1 MSLELVLLVPVLVL
15 LTVFVLWAGRGGQV
29 ALTADLA
36 AEEAATAAAL
46 CCEEDS
52 GGASGREALVED
64 VLEARP
70 GLGFL
75 CIGGPRPDAG
85 GASGGFLSE
94 HWLKFEPG
102 RDTGGVGVLGVQ
114 FLCETDGAVA
124 PLRGL
129 FPTVTF
135 HGQASEVVV
144 REPRFIVGFFPTRV
158 EVVEGA
164 GTGLVFTVVVEPAL
178 GEEVTLSYRVD
189 PDTTAEPGDFESADF
204 DLNSG
209 VGTVTIPV
217 NADSAQIA
225 LTLVDDDFFEGI
237 EELVLE
243 LTGADLSSVQLDGD
257 RIQATGL
264 IKDNDPEPFL
274 QIIEPYPEV
283 SEGGVL
289 GQDASE
295 YLVFDVRVGVSSGVE
310 VVDIAQQVSVQV
322 STVADPAA
330 QGGVCSAWVA
340 PGVACSWADA
350 GTDYEPVDT
359 TLRFESGDDSFT
371 QPVRVKTL
379 DDLSGELTEVV
390 LVELS
395 GESGAAVRQGYG
407 IAGGRILDDEATL
420 SVADVSVLEGDP
432 LPGVPGDRLI
442 FKLTLGTAILAD
454 VEVGYEL
461 VDDGL
466 STDQAQRGSV
476 CNGYSVDYGAAP
488 PDPVVTIR
496 PNPLP
501 SVPPVPV
508 DLPVM
513 ICDDTWVEPDEDFW
527 LGVQVLSGEAIVEGD
542 GGARGTIL
550 NDDTPVIIVGDV
562 TAEEAPAGGTMTFT
576 VNLEEGGS
584 AALLSKAVSVQYV
597 LEQQTPPS
605 ARQGVDYAAASG
617 PDLTLEFRP
626 GTAVA
631 QTVTVDLLADYV
643 REDDETFLLRLS
655 DADTSDYLALDE
667 VVATGTIT
675 DDPPPE
681 LSVSGFSGLEG
692 TTQRFTVSLS
702 DARAGDTVTVDYAI
716 VGDTGT
722 GWATAPGSPD
732 PPDFATAP
740 DQLSGT
746 LTFRSGVSG
755 LPDVVER
762 TVEVSL
768 LHDEEIEA
776 DEELRLV
783 LSSPS
788 QAVLDEPYGVGTI
801 LDDPPPVLSVGGFT
815 GSEGSD
821 EFFTVS
827 LANPRWGETV
837 TVDYVIAGTGASPA
851 TDPAV
856 GVTVHDYTA
865 ASGLLSGTLTFR
877 SGVPGEVD
885 VLERTVAVSLRRD
898 AINEGAETL
907 RLTLRDP
914 AGAVLLD
921 RDLVAVGV
929 QAYGEGIITNVDAPW
944 LSVDNTSAREGEAL
958 TFTVTLCN
966 PIPGEEVAVWFQTRA
981 HSAAAGRD
989 FGALAGTVVF
999 RDALAARQVSEGCGP
1014 GVTADAK
1021 SLTVPVQTLKD
1032 SVDESDEEVHLV
1044 LSAQTPASVGLGKK
1058 IGVGRIINVS
1068 AATVRVS
1075 DPTAVEGSPL
1085 SFTIS
1090 LVDND
1095 GDPAVITEPVTVH
1108 YATADRS
1115 ATAGADY
1122 TPVPAAP
1129 GPCLSDT
1136 PPPAGC
1142 PSVTFVPADNPT
1154 PANPDPANRR
1164 HTVSVP
1170 TTADRLDED
1179 DETVALVLRLAQGT
1193 ENAGLGDT
1201 EGTGTIED
1209 ADPPALRIT
1218 DASAEEGQP
1227 LTFEVTLVDTNG
1239 DPTSTSE
1246 DVTVLIYTEDG
1257 TATAGSDYTAVPR
1270 RPRRQLSIPAGRTSL
1285 RVPFEVDTVLDDVR
1299 EDPETFKVVLSGA
1312 ANARIDRAVAVGT
1325 INPRCVNI
1333 NPAPG
1338 EMADNMPPTITVH
1351 HVTVTEGATY
1361 FLTVSFSRPLCD
1373 DFYLFR
1379 QSLTGS
1385 AWGTASVPDFWSSS
1399 SGAGGE
1405 SPHYAHESECCRQ
1418 TLVSF
1423 VANDDDLDEND
1434 EWYTLRVQWG
1444 PSMPPHYQGLGW
1456 VTGRVTILDNDDLSR
1471 LSVAD
1476 SSADEGDTMAFT
1488 ITKDR
1493 ESGRLVT
1500 VQYRTVPASGTAT
1513 ARDDYIEVPWSTVTF
1528 QPRRFAYTDFL
1539 SGEFR
1544 FLPGET
1550 VKTFDVATVDDGA
1563 GDSGE
1568 TFQVE
1573 LRAHP
1578 WEYVPLNALIVDG
1591 VAVGTILEGD
1601 LPELR
1606 IHDASADERTTMR
1619 LRVEL
1624 SEPAAQ
1630 TVTVDY
1636 ATVERPE
1643 GLRAAVE
1650 GADYEP
1656 VVRRQLEFLA
1666 GETVKFAEVVV
1677 KLDAVTEVDETFLVE
1692 LANPNGAALADPSAV
1707 GTINGDT
1714 TCIDWT
1720 VEGAAPPALTVTS
1733 PGAGA
1738 GEGDGHITF
1747 TVRLS
1752 EPVCETASFRA
1763 GDTGDPRLS
1772 VARPVGDYVS
1782 PGAVYVPSLHT
1793 EVSFEVELVDDD
1805 IAEADEQLYLRID
1818 WVTGRWGASGAFA
1831 AGTIFDDDQ
1840 ASLSV
1845 GDVSGA
1851 EGGFLN
1857 FVVSLDRPS
1866 DRTATVHYD
1875 TEDASPRSALAGVD
1889 YRARSGTAV
1898 IAAGELAATVAVFA
1912 PQDRLDEDDETF
1924 LLQLSDPTGGASLAD
1939 AGAVAV
1945 GTIVD
1950 DDELP
1955 ALSVSDAS
1963 VGEGGVLVFAV
1974 TLDAPSGREVSVGWS
1989 VRDGTAR
1996 AAEGDYLAA
2005 ASRVVFAA
2013 GATRQTVSVQTLADS
2028 VVESAETVFLDLG
2041 SPSNAATDVGSGR
2054 GEIRDVSDR
2063 RVSVSDASVV
2073 EGGTLAFEVGFSEG
2087 PSGRDVVVRYRTRA
2101 GTAAAGGDYDDDY
2114 ESVSQELRIVAGDT
2128 SATVLVPTVPD
2139 RLDEDNES
2147 LELVLSDPQGAVIVA
2162 GVASG
2167 VIIDDDPLPAL
2178 SVSDTEASEGVGASA
2193 VFTLSLSEA
2202 SGRRVTVAYDTAD
2215 GTAKKDD
2222 DYTAVSGG
2230 SLVIDAGED
2239 QATVDVALVD
2249 DDDTERVETFRLE
2262 VSGVTNASS
2271 DDSVGVATVTDD
2283 DGLVQVLVDDPAP
2296 VYEGEGVSAV
2306 FTVRLSRAD
2315 ATDAVTVMYSTADG
2329 TAAAVSDYTAA
2340 TDEPLT
2346 FAAGEEAKTV
2356 SVPLVN
2362 DDVVEDVE
2370 TFRLVLSSPSSN
2382 AELGDPEASVLVI
2395 DDDGLPAVSVAD
2407 AAAATEGSTASFTAT
2422 LSRAVPQEVTVDYA
2436 AVVDPLAAGE
2446 AAATPGQDYTA
2457 VSDTLRFAPRA
2468 TEATVTVPL
2477 RQDSF
2482 DENTETFWLRLA
2494 GPVGATILDGTATGA
2509 IADDDPLPELS
2520 IGDAGATEGAPV
2532 SFEVRMAP
2540 ASGRTVTVP
2549 WATEAL
2555 PPGAGAAS
2563 PDADYT
2569 AATGTVTLAPGTTTA
2584 RVEVATLPD
2593 DVSESDERFKVHL
2606 GTPTNAA
2613 LDDSTA
2619 IGAIRDDDG
2628 LPRIF
2633 IADTTVS
2640 EDAGPAIFTVTLS
2653 HPSSRPVTVAYTA
2666 ADGTAAS
2673 TGPNLDY
2680 APDQVRTLTIPAA
2693 FTVGEI
2699 SLFIADD
2706 DLSEG
2711 TETFTITLS
2720 NAVNAVIAEGAGT
2733 ATGTILD
2740 DDKSRIAIGDAD
2752 AYEAD
2757 GTIEFPVTLSAASSD
2772 PVTVRYTT
2780 FDGSAV
2786 QPDDYT
2792 AASATLT
2799 IPAGFTAATIA
2810 VTLADDVFV
2819 EESESFL
2826 IRLSVPTGAE
2836 IATAEAVGV
2845 ILDDDDLPVISLP
2858 DFTSFREDAG
2868 TIGLRLTLDHAS
2880 DREVRVEYATGD
2892 HWPTNCDVPYVPASG
2907 TVVFGPGSVA
2917 EEFEITLVDDQ
2928 EQCAISFGDQE
2939 RRRFDVDLSNV
2950 ENATFGTDLYYDFF
2964 TGQPVTYQRTTDQ
2977 ISVSVWD
2984 LERLPCVGSTGPAG
2998 ILEGAGTAVFTPRLN
3013 YVSDQDVRFRVFT
3026 DATTV
3031 ATWTEFQELAT
3042 SNVDYTALDSILTI
3056 RAGSM
3061 STEVVVNIIDDDLVE
3076 NAEGFRLVARAVE
3089 NVRHGCLTWLHGGAD
3104 AWIIDD
3110 EVLPQLSVGD
3120 LDVAENAGTAAFA
3133 VSLDR
3138 VSASDIT
3145 VDYATADGSAT
3156 DPVDYTETSGTV
3168 QIDAGL
3174 TTAFVEVPLID
3185 DTDTEGDETFT
3196 LQLSGSSGAGIDDG
3210 EATATIRDDE
3220 SVELPSLSVAD
3231 AAGSDNDGTL
3241 RLLVTL
3247 SEPSSDDVTFRVST
3261 VAVPSLGDRAATPSI
3276 ESNSFTG
3283 DYRPLNGEYEY
3294 TIGAGGTETYVQVG
3308 LSQYD
3313 RTPEFDEMLIVV
3325 LHDPVGATLGDA
3337 SAWATILDDDM
3348 PIVTVDDERAS
3359 EDAGSMSFT
3368 LHLHEPGVYPA
3379 SVRYTTAVSS
3389 SAGDAAARPGEDY
3402 AHTTGVLR
3410 IPVGQTTA
3418 TVSVPIYGDDID
3430 ELDEMFLFELS
3441 DAEALEFSD
3450 ASATGTITDD
3460 DPGWVID
3467 DRSVWED
3474 AGSGSEPGSLMVF
3487 TVIRDHPST
3496 SVVTLNYTVTGAS
3509 AMGGDSCTAGVDY
3522 ITPSGSVTLQPTQ
3535 TQAEISVTVCYDDI
3549 AEGSEILLIEL
3560 TGVPGR
3566 KLTGT
3571 GTIVDND

>member
-178 GEEVTLSYRVD
+178 GEDVTLTYKVVD
-189 PDTTAEPGDFESADF
+189 RDTTAEPGDFESADF

-225 LTLVDDDFFEGI
+225 LTLVDDHFFEGI

-243 LTGADLSSVQLDGD
+243 LTGADRSSVQLDGD

-914 AGAVLLD
+914 AGTVLLD

-929 QAYGEGIITNVDAPW
+929 QAYGEGTITNVDAPW

-989 FGALAGTVVF
+989 FDALAGTVVF

-1285 RVPFEVDTVLDDVR
+1285 RDPFEVDTVLDDVV

-1312 ANARIDRAVAVGT
+1312 RNAKIDRAVAVGT
-1325 INPRCVNI
+1325 INPRCVKI

-1373 DFYLFR
+1373 DFYLSR

-1405 SPHYAHESECCRQ
+1405 SLHYAHESECCRQ

-1423 VANDDDLDEND
+1423 VANDDDLDEDD

-1444 PSMPPHYQGLGW
+1444 PSMPPHYQGPGLGW

-1528 QPRRFAYTDFL
+1528 RPRRFAYTDFL

-1578 WEYVPLNALIVDG
+1578 WAYVPLNALIVDG

-1606 IHDASADERTTMR
+1606 IHDASADEGATMR

-1643 GLRAAVE
+1643 GQRAAVE

-1677 KLDAVTEVDETFLVE
+1677 NPDAVTEVDETFLVE

-1720 VEGAAPPALTVTS
+1720 VEGAAPPALTVAS

-1866 DRTATVHYD
+1866 DRTVTVHYD

-1945 GTIVD
+1945 GMIVD

-2041 SPSNAATDVGSGR
+2041 SPSSAATDVGSGR

-2101 GTAAAGGDYDDDY
+2101 GTAAAGGDYDGDY

-2329 TAAAVSDYTAA
+2329 TAAAGSDYIAA

-2362 DDVVEDVE
+2362 DDVVEDAE

-2382 AELGDPEASVLVI
+2382 AELGGDEASMLI
-2395 DDDGLPAVSVAD
+2395 RDDDGLPAVSVAD

-2436 AVVDPLAAGE
+2436 AVADPLAADE

-2569 AATGTVTLAPGTTTA
+2569 AATGTVTLPPGTTTA

-2619 IGAIRDDDG
+2619 IGAIVDDDG
-2628 LPRIF
+2628 LPRIS
-2633 IADTTVS
+2633 IAGTELLETDS
-2640 EDAGPAIFTVTLS
+2640 PATFVVTLS
-2653 HPSSRPVTVAYTA
+2653 HTSSQSVTV
-2666 ADGTAAS
+2666 
-2673 TGPNLDY
+2673 DY
-2680 APDQVRTLTIPAA
+2680 ATTAVTATAGDDYGTQGGEATGTLVIPAGLD
-2693 FTVGEI
+2693 TGEI
-2699 SLFIADD
+2699 SLYVADD
-2706 DLSEG
+2706 NVSEG
-2711 TETFTITLS
+2711 TETFHITLS

-2733 ATGTILD
+2733 AVGTILD
-2740 DDKSRIAIGDAD
+2740 TSTARVTIAA
-2752 AYEAD
+2752 AQAHEND
-2757 GTIEFPVTLSAASSD
+2757 GTISFGVTLSPASTH

-2780 FDGSAV
+2780 FDGTAA

-2792 AASATLT
+2792 ATTGTLT
-2799 IPAGFTAATIA
+2799 IAAGDVSASIPVVLVDDGVTEQETETFRLVLDDPVGVELATEEATGTIRDDDPPPRVSA
-2810 VTLADDVFV
+2810 EPFDAYSVERNGFAYHRVTLSHPSDLTVTVDYRLAIVIDRVGLYDPDYLYVSTNPGTLTFAPGV
-2819 EESESFL
+2819 VGQTLAVPLFENTVVSIPQAGESWPYVST
-2826 IRLSVPTGAE
+2826 VY
-2836 IATAEAVGV
+2836 
-2845 ILDDDDLPVISLP
+2845 
-2858 DFTSFREDAG
+2858 
-2868 TIGLRLTLDHAS
+2868 RLTLVDRVNAS
-2880 DREVRVEYATGD
+2880 GGIISAIGVVWDDEQS
-2892 HWPTNCDVPYVPASG
+2892 PYVD
-2907 TVVFGPGSVA
+2907 SVA
-2917 EEFEITLVDDQ
+2917 GLDT
-2928 EQCAISFGDQE
+2928 
-2939 RRRFDVDLSNV
+2939 
-2950 ENATFGTDLYYDFF
+2950 
-2964 TGQPVTYQRTTDQ
+2964 
-2977 ISVSVWD
+2977 
-2984 LERLPCVGSTGPAG
+2984 
-2998 ILEGAGTAVFTPRLN
+2998 LEGAGSATFTITLNRFSDTAVT
-3013 YVSDQDVRFRVFT
+3013 
-3026 DATTV
+3026 ATYRTLDGT
-3031 ATWTEFQELAT
+3031 ASAGT
-3042 SNVDYTALDSILTI
+3042 DYTATKATVTFPPGTNTASVTVPILDDADVESNESFRLRIVDDPRNRNLTYL
-3056 RAGSM
+3056 ATPLVGAEGGNPLGWM
-3061 STEVVVNIIDDDLVE
+3061 AIIDDDTAPE
-3076 NAEGFRLVARAVE
+3076 
-3089 NVRHGCLTWLHGGAD
+3089 
-3104 AWIIDD
+3104 
-3110 EVLPQLSVGD
+3110 LSVAD
-3120 LDVAENAGTAAFA
+3120 TEANENAGTMLFWVALSRA
-3133 VSLDR
+3133 
-3138 VSASDIT
+3138 SAHDVT
-3145 VDYATADGSAT
+3145 VRYATANGTAT
-3156 DPVDYTETSGTV
+3156 AGNDYTAADSTLT
-3168 QIDAGL
+3168 ILAGA
-3174 TTAFVEVPLID
+3174 TGASVSVPIID
-3185 DTDTEGDETFT
+3185 DTDDAESDETFT
-3196 LQLSGSSGAGIDDG
+3196 LNLIRVTGATIPAAAT
-3210 EATATIRDDE
+3210 ATATIIENSDLPTLTMQDVSRSENIEVASPGLDFRPVLSGPSIRDVDVDWQV
-3220 SVELPSLSVAD
+3220 VE
-3231 AAGSDNDGTL
+3231 
-3241 RLLVTL
+3241 
-3247 SEPSSDDVTFRVST
+3247 
-3261 VAVPSLGDRAATPSI
+3261 VPSLGDEAATIDADVLPARLDNTMTSRTAGTHRI
-3276 ESNSFTG
+3276 
-3283 DYRPLNGEYEY
+3283 PA
-3294 TIGAGGTETYVQVG
+3294 GATDSGVIAFEIIA
-3308 LSQYD
+3308 D
-3313 RTPEFDEMLIVV
+3313 ATPERDERFQVILSN
-3325 LHDPVGATLGDA
+3325 PRGATLGNTR
-3337 SAWATILDDDM
+3337 AWGTILNDDV
-3348 PIVTVDDERAS
+3348 PIVTIADAAAS
-3359 EDAGSMSFT
+3359 ESDDAVVFT
-3368 LHLHEPGVYPA
+3368 LQLHEPGVDPA
-3379 SVRYTTAVSS
+3379 SLHYTTVVRTSEDGEAATPGDDYTTASGILDIP
-3389 SAGDAAARPGEDY
+3389 AGA
-3402 AHTTGVLR
+3402 
-3410 IPVGQTTA
+3410 TTA
-3418 TVSVPIYGDDID
+3418 TISVPIIGDSFD
-3430 ELDEMFLFELS
+3430 EPDETFLLVLT
-3441 DAEALEFSD
+3441 DPDTLEFRD
-3450 ASATGTITDD
+3450 RLAVGTITDD
-3460 DPGWVID
+3460 DPGFWIID
-3467 DRSVWED
+3467 RDVWENAAMMTFTVRRD
-3474 AGSGSEPGSLMVF
+3474 HTSIGAVAVGYRFGAGGSAVGGTACTDGVDFVWPAGSASG
-3487 TVIRDHPST
+3487 
-3496 SVVTLNYTVTGAS
+3496 TVTMPA
-3509 AMGGDSCTAGVDY
+3509 AGTFAAIGV
-3522 ITPSGSVTLQPTQ
+3522 
-3535 TQAEISVTVCYDDI
+3535 EVCNDDDP
-3549 AEGSEILLIEL
+3549 EGRENVLVEL
-3560 TGVPGR
+3560 TGVAGR
-3566 KLTGT
+3566 KTT
-3571 GTIVDND
+3571 AVGTIVDDD

>member
-75 CIGGPRPDAG
+75 CIGGPRPDG
-85 GASGGFLSE
+85 GDGSDGFLSE
-94 HWLKFEPG
+94 HWLAFEPG

-135 HGQASEVVV
+135 HGQASEVVL
-144 REPRFIVGFFPTRV
+144 REPRFIVGFDPTPV
-158 EVVEGA
+158 EVEEADGA
-164 GTGLVFTVVVEPAL
+164 QLVFTVVVEPAL
-178 GEEVTLSYRVD
+178 GEEVTLTYKLDRD
-189 PDTTAEPGDFESADF
+189 ATTAGSEDFGELRFDDLDQFELDGDG
-204 DLNSG
+204 DL
-209 VGTVTIPV
+209 VGDVMIAATE
-217 NADSAQIA
+217 DSAEIV
-225 LTLVDDDFFEGI
+225 LTLVDDDFYEGD
-237 EELVLE
+237 EQLVLT
-243 LTGADLSSVQLDGD
+243 LTGALPLEVQLDAD
-257 RIQATGL
+257 RMSATGV
-264 IKDNDPEPFL
+264 IIDDDPQPHLFIAGPDPS
-274 QIIEPYPEV
+274 QEV
-283 SEGGVL
+283 EGGRRISATTVTAGTL
-289 GQDASE
+289 TFQVRLRDETNSSDAPSAT
-295 YLVFDVRVGVSSGVE
+295 VVSVDVRIE
-310 VVDIAQQVSVQV
+310 DITTTASDYEPM
-322 STVADPAA
+322 DPAA
-330 QGGVCSAWVA
+330 STWSDSRTRLTFD
-340 PGVACSWADA
+340 PGDVTID
-350 GTDYEPVDT
+350 
-359 TLRFESGDDSFT
+359 
-371 QPVRVKTL
+371 
-379 DDLSGELTEVV
+379 VV
-390 LVELS
+390 V
-395 GESGAAVRQGYG
+395 
-407 IAGGRILDDEATL
+407 RILDDIVGEDVETFRLVLENNSAPLGSTAAAVGTIIDDEAR
-420 SVADVSVLEGDP
+420 VSVENVEVAEGDALTPGTLQFQVVLDRALNADLSLQYQLLEPAADLP
-432 LPGVPGDRLI
+432 LD
-442 FKLTLGTAILAD
+442 T
-454 VEVGYEL
+454 
-461 VDDGL
+461 
-466 STDQAQRGSV
+466 AQRATPPL
-476 CNGYSVDYGAAP
+476 CAAADDYLDLATTPGTLTITWP
-488 PDPVVTIR
+488 HDPLVA
-496 PNPLP
+496 
-501 SVPPVPV
+501 V
-508 DLPVM
+508 DLPEVT
-513 ICDDTWVEPDEDFW
+513 ICGDSVVEPDETLW
-527 LGVQVLSGEAIVEGD
+527 LSMWVPSGGEAVMEHD
-542 GGARGTIL
+542 GGAFGTIL
-550 NDDTPVIIVGDV
+550 NDDIAVVSVSP
-562 TAEEAPAGGTMTFT
+562 AEAEGTEGQADSEGQADPLAFT
-576 VNLEEGGS
+576 VRLTVGGPP
-584 AALLSKAVSVQYV
+584 AQLS
-597 LEQQTPPS
+597 EDIT
-605 ARQGVDYAAASG
+605 VDYAIGDFGTEPATAPG
-617 PDLTLEFRP
+617 QPYADYTVTL
-626 GTAVA
+626 GTAGTA
-631 QTVTVDLLADYV
+631 TPAELSGSTLQGTLTFTAGTSGTPPVTEHLFEAVLLADDLL
-643 REDDETFLLRLS
+643 ENPETFQLDLDNL
-655 DADTSDYLALDE
+655 DPVGAAVFEDTDGDPDTDDSYA
-667 VVATGTIT
+667 VGTIT
-675 DDPPPE
+675 DDPPPV
-681 LSVSGFSGLEG
+681 LSVVGFTGPEG
-692 TTQRFTVSLS
+692 TTPSFVVSVAA
-702 DARAGDTVTVDYAI
+702 ARAGESVTVHYSIAGAGARPATDPAAGVTLHDYTAA
-716 VGDTGT
+716 TG
-722 GWATAPGSPD
+722 S
-732 PPDFATAP
+732 
-740 DQLSGT
+740 LSGT
-746 LTFRSGVSG
+746 LTFPY
-755 LPDVVER
+755 PDNER
-762 TVEVSL
+762 
-768 LHDEEIEA
+768 
-776 DEELRLV
+776 
-783 LSSPS
+783 
-788 QAVLDEPYGVGTI
+788 
-801 LDDPPPVLSVGGFT
+801 SVG
-815 GSEGSD
+815 
-821 EFFTVS
+821 V
-827 LANPRWGETV
+827 R
-837 TVDYVIAGTGASPA
+837 
-851 TDPAV
+851 
-856 GVTVHDYTA
+856 
-865 ASGLLSGTLTFR
+865 
-877 SGVPGEVD
+877 
-885 VLERTVAVSLRRD
+885 LRRD
-898 AINEGAETL
+898 AIHESDETL

-914 AGAVLLD
+914 AGTVLLD

-929 QAYGEGIITNVDAPW
+929 QAYGEGTITNVDAPW

-989 FGALAGTVVF
+989 FDALAGTVVF

-1246 DVTVLIYTEDG
+1246 DVTVLIDTEDG
-1257 TATAGSDYTAVPR
+1257 TATAGSDYTAVS
-1270 RPRRQLSIPAGRTSL
+1270 RRQLSIPAGRTSL
-1285 RVPFEVDTVLDDVR
+1285 LVPFEVDTVLDDVV

-1528 QPRRFAYTDFL
+1528 RPRRFAYTDFL

-1578 WEYVPLNALIVDG
+1578 WAYVPLNALIVDG

-1606 IHDASADERTTMR
+1606 IHDASADEGATMR

-1643 GLRAAVE
+1643 GPRAAVE

-1677 KLDAVTEVDETFLVE
+1677 NPDAVTEVDETFLVE
-1692 LANPNGAALADPSAV
+1692 LANPNSAALADPSAV

-1772 VARPVGDYVS
+1772 VARPVRDYVS

-1866 DRTATVHYD
+1866 DRTVTVHYD

-1989 VRDGTAR
+1989 VSDGTAR

-2087 PSGRDVVVRYRTRA
+2087 PSGRDVVVRYRTSA
-2101 GTAAAGGDYDDDY
+2101 GTAAAGGDYDGDY

-2249 DDDTERVETFRLE
+2249 DDDVERVETFRLE

-2329 TAAAVSDYTAA
+2329 TAAAGSDYIAA

-2362 DDVVEDVE
+2362 DDVVEDAE

-2382 AELGDPEASVLVI
+2382 AELGDDEASMLI
-2395 DDDGLPAVSVAD
+2395 RDDDGLPAVSVAD

-2436 AVVDPLAAGE
+2436 AVADPLAADE

-2569 AATGTVTLAPGTTTA
+2569 AATGTVTLPPGTTTA

-2653 HPSSRPVTVAYTA
+2653 HPSSQPVTVAYTA

-2673 TGPNLDY
+2673 TGRNLDY

-2792 AASATLT
+2792 AASGTLT

-2826 IRLSVPTGAE
+2826 IRLSAPTGAE

-2880 DREVRVEYATGD
+2880 DREVRADYATAD

-2928 EQCAISFGDQE
+2928 EQCGVPYGDQE
-2939 RRRFDVDLSNV
+2939 RRQFAVDLSNV

-2964 TGQPVTYQRTTDQ
+2964 TGQLVTYQRTTDQ

-3026 DATTV
+3026 DATSV
-3031 ATWTEFQELAT
+3031 ATWTEFQQLAA
-3042 SNVDYTALDSILTI
+3042 SNVDYTALNTILTI
-3056 RAGSM
+3056 PAGSM
-3061 STEVVVNIIDDDLVE
+3061 STEVAVNIIDDDLVE

-3089 NVRHGCLTWLHGGAD
+3089 NVRHGCLTWLHDGAD

-3110 EVLPQLSVGD
+3110 DAPPQLSVGD

-3145 VDYATADGSAT
+3145 VGYATVDGSAT

-3210 EATATIRDDE
+3210 EATATIRDDDE

-3231 AAGSDNDGTL
+3231 AAGSDNDATL

-3368 LHLHEPGVYPA
+3368 VHLHEPGVYPA

-3496 SVVTLNYTVTGAS
+3496 SAVTLNYTVTGAS

>member
-144 REPRFIVGFFPTRV
+144 REPRFIVGFDPTRV

-178 GEEVTLSYRVD
+178 GEDVTLTYKVVD
-189 PDTTAEPGDFESADF
+189 RDTTAEPGDFESADF

-283 SEGGVL
+283 SEGGVP

-702 DARAGDTVTVDYAI
+702 DAPAGDTVTVDYAI

-722 GWATAPGSPD
+722 GWATAPGSSD
-732 PPDFATAP
+732 PADFEPVPASGFLTGTVTFGPGAP
-740 DQLSGT
+740 CQTSC
-746 LTFRSGVSG
+746 
-755 LPDVVER
+755 P
-762 TVEVSL
+762 VEVSL
-768 LHDEEIEA
+768 L
-776 DEELRLV
+776 
-783 LSSPS
+783 
-788 QAVLDEPYGVGTI
+788 
-801 LDDPPPVLSVGGFT
+801 
-815 GSEGSD
+815 
-821 EFFTVS
+821 
-827 LANPRWGETV
+827 
-837 TVDYVIAGTGASPA
+837 
-851 TDPAV
+851 
-856 GVTVHDYTA
+856 
-865 ASGLLSGTLTFR
+865 
-877 SGVPGEVD
+877 
-885 VLERTVAVSLRRD
+885 RD

-914 AGAVLLD
+914 TGAVLLD

-989 FGALAGTVVF
+989 FDALAGTVVF
-999 RDALAARQVSEGCGP
+999 PDALAARQVSEGCGP

-1246 DVTVLIYTEDG
+1246 DVTVLIDTEDG
-1257 TATAGSDYTAVPR
+1257 TATAGSDYTAVS
-1270 RPRRQLSIPAGRTSL
+1270 RRQLSIPAGRTSL
-1285 RVPFEVDTVLDDVR
+1285 LVPFEVDTVLDDVV

-1456 VTGRVTILDNDDLSR
+1456 VTVRVTILDNDDLSR

-1513 ARDDYIEVPWSTVTF
+1513 ARDDYTEVPWSTVTF
-1528 QPRRFAYTDFL
+1528 RPRRFAYTDFL

-1578 WEYVPLNALIVDG
+1578 WAYVPLNALIVDG

-1606 IHDASADERTTMR
+1606 IHDASADEGATMR

-1643 GLRAAVE
+1643 GPRAAVE

-1677 KLDAVTEVDETFLVE
+1677 NPDAVTEVDETFLVE

-1733 PGAGA
+1733 PGAG
-1738 GEGDGHITF
+1738 EGDGHITF

-1772 VARPVGDYVS
+1772 VARPVRDYVS

-1805 IAEADEQLYLRID
+1805 IAETDEQLYLRID

-1866 DRTATVHYD
+1866 DRTVTVHYD

-2329 TAAAVSDYTAA
+2329 TAAAGSDYIAA

-2792 AASATLT
+2792 AASGTLT

-2826 IRLSVPTGAE
+2826 IRLSAPTGAE

-2880 DREVRVEYATGD
+2880 DREVRADYATAD

-2939 RRRFDVDLSNV
+2939 RRRFAVDLSNV

-2964 TGQPVTYQRTTDQ
+2964 TGQLVTHQRTTDA

-3013 YVSDQDVRFRVFT
+3013 YVSDQDVHFRVFT
-3026 DATTV
+3026 DATSV
-3031 ATWTEFQELAT
+3031 ATWTEFQQLAA
-3042 SNVDYTALDSILTI
+3042 SNVDYTALNTILTI
-3056 RAGSM
+3056 PAGSM
-3061 STEVVVNIIDDDLVE
+3061 STEVAVNIIDDDLVE

-3110 EVLPQLSVGD
+3110 DAPPQLSVGD

-3138 VSASDIT
+3138 VSASNIT
-3145 VDYATADGSAT
+3145 VGYATVDGSAT

-3210 EATATIRDDE
+3210 EATATIRDDDE

-3368 LHLHEPGVYPA
+3368 VHLHEPGVYPA

-3496 SVVTLNYTVTGAS
+3496 SAVTLNYTVTGAS